1 MLKIILRFIT
11 LVFFNYLVINF
22 SVDIDLEQLVKDF
35 QLINIFLSKDSILL
49 VFFVSVLITTLTLS
63 LIFFFKPFIEIYL
76 LYYLKYTFYLLVNL
90 LSLSTIFIILRIYGY
105 SRLYLILYL
114 IFSSGLLILSDKIKR

>member
-35 QLINIFLSKDSILL
+35 QLINIFLLFIHSILQQ
-49 VFFVSVLITTLTLS
+49 STEISTS
-63 LIFFFKPFIEIYL
+63 NFI
-76 LYYLKYTFYLLVNL
+76 
-90 LSLSTIFIILRIYGY
+90 
-105 SRLYLILYL
+105 
-114 IFSSGLLILSDKIKR
+114 

>member
-63 LIFFFKPFIEIYL
+63 LIFFFKPFI
-76 LYYLKYTFYLLVNL
+76 
-90 LSLSTIFIILRIYGY
+90 
-105 SRLYLILYL
+105 
-114 IFSSGLLILSDKIKR
+114 KI